1 MQPTPYEIDE
11 VGNAFV
17 AIGSS
22 DYTPSQTDFLMNF
35 LQRYAQDLHESE
47 LTKIFHDKTEISD
60 ALKTLH
66 TFANH
71 YQNESEV
78 FAEFQDEI
86 EELIIT
92 INEFDNKIS
101 V

>member
-22 DYTPSQTDFLMNF
+22 DYNPSQTSFLMDF
-35 LQRYAQDLHESE
+35 LQRYAQDLHETE
-47 LTKIFHDKTEISD
+47 LNKVFDDKLDIVD

-71 YQNESEV
+71 YQNESDV
-78 FAEFQDEI
+78 FTEFQDEI

-92 INEFDNKIS
+92 INESEDKIS

>member
-17 AIGSS
+17 TIGSS
-22 DYTPSQTDFLMNF
+22 EYTSPQTDFLLNF

-47 LTKIFHDKTEISD
+47 LTKIFHDKIEISD
-60 ALKTLH
+60 ALKTLNV
-66 TFANH
+66 FANH
-71 YQNESEV
+71 YQNESEII
-78 FAEFQDEI
+78 AEFQDEI

-92 INEFDNKIS
+92 INEIDDKIS